1 MTTSTRESI
10 DKATWDRLA
19 DAALEVREN
28 AYAPY
33 SDFPVGA
40 AILCDDG
47 TVVRGC
53 NMENA
58 AIGDTIC
65 AERTAIGQAVS
76 RGQRS
81 FRALAVATDLA
92 PPGAPCGSCRQVLS
106 EFCDALPILL
116 VNPDGGREFVEL
128 TDLLPRSFNRAAAG
142 DRLGASPNQSD

>member
-1 MTTSTRESI
+1 MSTPDHDI
-10 DKATWDRLA
+10 DDATWDRLA
-19 DAALEVREN
+19 EAALKVRKH

-33 SDFPVGA
+33 SEFPVGA
-40 AILCDDG
+40 ALLCDDG
-47 TVVRGC
+47 TIVRGC

-65 AERTAIGQAVS
+65 AERTAAGQAVS
-76 RGQRS
+76 AGHRS
-81 FRALAVATDLA
+81 FRALAVATDLS

-106 EFCDALPILL
+106 EFCERLPILL

-142 DRLGASPNQSD
+142 ERLGASVNQSD